1 MAARKSRRGLTSE
14 RMCQT
19 ILSSLTWRT
28 SSKLASKEAFSD
40 EPWIRDR
47 PSFSRHIRHLLPGFA
62 AEDWPDSVDQ
72 YVAQVR
78 KTIDTIDLDGYLTVV
93 KNPNGALLLDVRDE
107 NELVSGHVPGTI
119 NVSRGRLEFRIWKLL
134 GYPDKVDM
142 NRKMY
147 VQCSS
152 GGRATLAAK
161 QLKDIGF
168 TNVTA
173 VVMELAEWQKK
184 GYPFFRAESK

>member
-1 MAARKSRRGLTSE
+1 MNRRFTVAIIFLGT
-14 RMCQT
+14 
-19 ILSSLTWRT
+19 
-28 SSKLASKEAFSD
+28 FV
-40 EPWIRDR
+40 IRQ
-47 PSFSRHIRHLLPGFA
+47 PGFA
-62 AEDWPDSVDQ
+62 AENWPDSVDQ
-72 YVAQVR
+72 YVAEVR
-78 KTIDTIDLDGYLTVV
+78 KTIDTIDLDGYLAVV

-119 NVSRGRLEFRIWKLL
+119 NISRGRLEFRIWKLL
-134 GYPDKVDM
+134 GYPGKVDM

-173 VVMELAEWQKK
+173 VVMELADWQEK
-184 GYPFFRAESK
+184 GHPFLKDESK

>member
-1 MAARKSRRGLTSE
+1 VINRRFRVAVVFLGTFVIY
-14 RMCQT
+14 Q
-19 ILSSLTWRT
+19 
-28 SSKLASKEAFSD
+28 
-40 EPWIRDR
+40 
-47 PSFSRHIRHLLPGFA
+47 PGFE
-62 AEDWPDSVDQ
+62 AENWPDSVDQ

-147 VQCSS
+147 VQCAS

-173 VVMELAEWQKK
+173 VVMELADWQKK
-184 GYPFFRAESK
+184 GYPFFKDESK

>member
-1 MAARKSRRGLTSE
+1 MNRRFRVAVAFLSTFVI
-14 RMCQT
+14 CQ
-19 ILSSLTWRT
+19 
-28 SSKLASKEAFSD
+28 
-40 EPWIRDR
+40 
-47 PSFSRHIRHLLPGFA
+47 PGFA
-62 AEDWPDSVDQ
+62 AENWPDSVDE

-78 KTIDTIDLDGYLTVV
+78 KTIDTIDLNGYLTVV
-93 KNPNGALLLDVRDE
+93 KNPNGALLLDMRDE

-119 NVSRGRLEFRIWKLL
+119 NISRGRLEFRIWKQL

-142 NRKMY
+142 NRKIY

-184 GYPFFRAESK
+184 AYPFFKDGSK

>member
-1 MAARKSRRGLTSE
+1 MNRRLRVAVVFLG
-14 RMCQT
+14 
-19 ILSSLTWRT
+19 
-28 SSKLASKEAFSD
+28 AFVISQ
-40 EPWIRDR
+40 
-47 PSFSRHIRHLLPGFA
+47 PSFA
-62 AEDWPDSVDQ
+62 AENWPDSVDQ

-78 KTIDTIDLDGYLTVV
+78 KTVDTSDMDSYLTVV

-107 NELVSGHVPGTI
+107 NELISGHVPGTV

-134 GYPDKVDM
+134 GHPNKVDM
-142 NRKMY
+142 NRKIY
-147 VQCSS
+147 VQCAS

-173 VVMELAEWQKK
+173 VVMELADWQKQ
-184 GYPFFRAESK
+184 GYPFAKDGSK